1 MVSKFKERNIGLV
14 YCVNFEIFAIFTIFL
29 WILDIPSSLVRYS
42 KLSMGKTFL
51 QYMYVYILV
60 FFNETRLVFT
70 DWHGRL
76 SLRSQLVN
84 NYVSFTS
91 WIQVHGKG
99 PRNYNMQPRLV
110 GGGAGGRKGDGGFGG
125 EVATRK
131 FNSPIWTEVWTPPLN
146 KKFLDPPLKKH
157 VLPLQ

>member
-29 WILDIPSSLVRYS
+29 WILDIPSRPVRYS
-42 KLSMGKTFL
+42 KLSKGKTFL
-51 QYMYVYILV
+51 QYMYVYILI
-60 FFNETRLVFT
+60 FFNETRPVFT
-70 DWHGRL
+70 DWHDRL
-76 SLRSQLVN
+76 SLRSQLVD

-110 GGGAGGRKGDGGFGG
+110 GVGAERGGGRGWWG
-125 EVATRK
+125 
-131 FNSPIWTEVWTPPLN
+131 VWGRSCYKKVQQSYLN
-146 KKFLDPPLKKH
+146 RSLDPPS
-157 VLPLQ
+157 Q